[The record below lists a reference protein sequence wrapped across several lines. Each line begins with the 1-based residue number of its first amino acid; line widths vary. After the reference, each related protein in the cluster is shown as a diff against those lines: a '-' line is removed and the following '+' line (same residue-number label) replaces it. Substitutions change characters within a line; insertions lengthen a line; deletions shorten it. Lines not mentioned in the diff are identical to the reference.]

1 MNRKTLN
8 ILLLLILIVLI
19 CMADNFSDE
28 GEIVKAKE
36 TILKP

>member
-19 CMADNFSDE
+19 CMADNFSGD
-28 GEIVKAKE
+28 GEIVKAKT